1 MKKRIV
7 TSILSA
13 VLTVSLAATAF
24 ADTNEEKLAATQS
37 RLNDLVE
44 ERAEIEAEISEMNE
58 DLVDLMLR
66 IDETEQ
72 DIELTEDEI
81 VETEKEIE
89 VTKEDLKEAEA
100 QRDKQYKDMKLRI
113 QYIYENGGNAGW
125 VAVILESD
133 DVVSVL
139 NKAEYATQI
148 QKADREMFENYIATV
163 YEVEALE
170 TQLENQKEALEDQKF
185 VLEAE

>member
-1 MKKRIV
+1 MRDGSGVSVAKLRSFMKKRIV

-89 VTKEDLKEAEA
+89 VTKEDLKEAE
-100 QRDKQYKDMKLRI
+100 QNRYR
-113 QYIYENGGNAGW
+113 
-125 VAVILESD
+125 
-133 DVVSVL
+133 
-139 NKAEYATQI
+139 
-148 QKADREMFENYIATV
+148 
-163 YEVEALE
+163 
-170 TQLENQKEALEDQKF
+170 
-185 VLEAE
+185 

>member
-89 VTKEDLKEAEA
+89 VTKEDLKEERRLGGSDPGIGRRGLGP
-100 QRDKQYKDMKLRI
+100 QQGGVRDADP
-113 QYIYENGGNAGW
+113 EGGPG
-125 VAVILESD
+125 
-133 DVVSVL
+133 DV
-139 NKAEYATQI
+139 
-148 QKADREMFENYIATV
+148 RE
-163 YEVEALE
+163 LHRHR
-170 TQLENQKEALEDQKF
+170 L
-185 VLEAE
+185 